1 MLGRSSGSRKPVGT
15 FVPETAALIA
25 GALAIDGAFLVARL
39 EYGVLTTLIV
49 GLLATVWL
57 YRTRLRR
64 NALGSRMSNR
74 TEEELQASE
83 LRFRTVVEQAPD
95 AILIYDCGQD
105 RFISANGSAE
115 LLFGCPKEE
124 LINHGPQ
131 YFYTAQQPDARST
144 TETFLEHNR
153 RALSGEVVCFERRIR
168 NAHGK
173 QLTCEVRLS
182 RLPSAEGR
190 FLRASFIDVTDRK
203 LVEENLLFSNALLA
217 SEIESAPDGVLV
229 VETQPARASFNHK
242 FVDMWSISS
251 DADRLK
257 DPDVMLEAVL
267 SRLKDAERFRADVTN
282 FRLNPGLP
290 IHREI
295 ELRNGRVFEC
305 YGGAMESEPGVCLGR
320 IYFFRDITEKK
331 RSEASLRE
339 QRDFNTAL
347 LGSLPGIFVLLDADG
362 RYVRW
367 NDNLRQL
374 TGLSDEQLLGFD
386 SLSLVVDADRPAV
399 RGKIQEVFAVGR
411 GEIEFRVHKKSGGVR
426 TLSWTGQ
433 RVTSEGR
440 PYVLAV
446 GTDVTEAR
454 LADLLLRASEER
466 FRSIFNSVNDGI
478 FLSDPATGT
487 FLDANQRGCE
497 MAGYSIEEIVGSN
510 IDLLSSGVPPYTQ
523 DAALEWTKK
532 AQSDGPQMFEWH
544 CKTKTGSLFW
554 AEVSLRFAS
563 FGTGTGT
570 GNVILAAV
578 RDITE
583 RKSAQQQIADLARFD
598 VLTGLPNR
606 RMFLEAMGQ
615 AIARA
620 RRGVQSFAVLYL
632 DLDHFKDVNDTLGHP
647 VGDVL
652 LQMVAERLQA
662 SVREIDT
669 AARFGGDEF
678 SVIVADI
685 REPADATVLANKLLN
700 VLREPFLIEGNV
712 IRSGTSVGIAVYGP
726 DSADAETLLSHADVA
741 LYRAKADGRGTY
753 RFFTDSMDTEVRT
766 RVTMGAELREAI
778 GAGQFFLMYQ
788 PQVDSD
794 TGRIVGLEAL
804 LRWRHPTRG
813 IVGPAEFI
821 PIAEHSGQI
830 VALERWVLREACRQT
845 RQWLDE
851 GFVVP
856 LMAINVSVVQFKTPL
871 ELEDSIAATLEE
883 FGLPPQLLELELTEG
898 VLMEASREQ
907 NNAMLR
913 LRRMGLRIAIDDFGN
928 GYSSLDYLRRFSV
941 ERIKIA
947 QNFIADLGGSSGNRA
962 IVRAALGLARELDIE
977 VVVEGVETAE
987 QLELLKGWGCRIVQG
1002 YYFAKPLP
1010 APEVTALMRIGKIS
1024 PAPAE
1029 LMRSAVLV

>member
-1 MLGRSSGSRKPVGT
+1 MLGRSSGSKESVGT
-15 FVPETAALIA
+15 FLLETVAIIA
-25 GALAIDGAFLVARL
+25 GVLAIDGVFLVTRL
-39 EYGVLTTLIV
+39 EYGVLTTLII
-49 GLLATVWL
+49 GLLATMWL
-57 YRTRLRR
+57 YTTGDRFERFRR
-64 NALGSRMSNR
+64 NALSSRMSQR

-95 AILIYDCGQD
+95 AILIYDCDED
-105 RFISANGSAE
+105 RFISANRSAE

-131 YFYTAQQPDARST
+131 YFYTPQQPDARST
-144 TETFLEHNR
+144 TETFVEHNR
-153 RALSGEVVCFERRIR
+153 RALSGEEVSFERRIR
-168 NAHGK
+168 NSHGK
-173 QLTCEVRLS
+173 QMTCEVRLA
-182 RLPSAEGR
+182 RLPSAQDR
-190 FLRASFIDVTDRK
+190 LLRSSFIDVTDRK
-203 LVEENLLFSNALLA
+203 RAEKHLLLSNTLLA
-217 SEIESAPDGVLV
+217 IEIESAPDGVLV
-229 VETQPARASFNHK
+229 VEAEPARASFNHK
-242 FVDMWSISS
+242 FVDMWSLSS
-251 DADRLK
+251 DSDELK
-257 DPDVMLEAVL
+257 DPEMILEAAL
-267 SRLKDAERFRADVTN
+267 SQLKDAESFRADIMR

-295 ELRNGRVFEC
+295 ELKNGRVFEC
-305 YGGAMESEPGVCLGR
+305 NGGPMESAPGVCLGR

-331 RSEASLRE
+331 RSEVSLRE

-347 LGSLPGIFVLLDADG
+347 LGSLPGIFILLDAAG

-367 NDNLRQL
+367 NDNLRRL
-374 TGLSDEQLLGFD
+374 TGLSDEELLGFD
-386 SLSLVVDADRPAV
+386 SLSLVVDGDREV
-399 RGKIQEVFAVGR
+399 VKEKIQEVFAVGH
-411 GEIEFRVHKKSGGVR
+411 GEIEFSVHRKSGGVR
-426 TLSWTGQ
+426 TISWTGQ
-433 RVTSEGR
+433 RVTSEER

-446 GTDVTEAR
+446 GTDVTESR
-454 LADLLLRASEER
+454 QADLRLRASEER

-497 MAGYSIEEIVGSN
+497 MAGYSIDEIVGSN
-510 IDLLSSGVPPYTQ
+510 IDLLSSGIPPYTQ
-523 DAALEWTKK
+523 DAAFEWTKK
-532 AQSDGPQMFEWH
+532 AQSDGPQMLEWH
-544 CKTKTGSLFW
+544 CKTKTGSLYW

-563 FGTGTGT
+563 FGTGD
-570 GNVILAAV
+570 VILSVV

-615 AIARA
+615 ATTRA
-620 RRGVQSFAVLYL
+620 HRGVQSFAVLCL

-647 VGDVL
+647 VGDLL
-652 LQMVAERLQA
+652 LQMVAKRLRA

-685 REPADATVLANKLLN
+685 REPADATVLTNKLLN
-700 VLREPFLIEGNV
+700 VMREPFLIEGNV

-778 GAGQFFLMYQ
+778 AAGQFFLMYQ

-804 LRWRHPTRG
+804 LRWRHPKRG

-821 PIAEHSGQI
+821 PVAEHSGQV

-845 RQWLDE
+845 RQWLDAGRGRRRTTTCKE
-851 GFVVP
+851 SDIAEVRVAHPNRSVYGGCPGP
-856 LMAINVSVVQFKTPL
+856 LLVFR
-871 ELEDSIAATLEE
+871 
-883 FGLPPQLLELELTEG
+883 QLF
-898 VLMEASREQ
+898 Q
-907 NNAMLR
+907 
-913 LRRMGLRIAIDDFGN
+913 RRYCPG
-928 GYSSLDYLRRFSV
+928 
-941 ERIKIA
+941 
-947 QNFIADLGGSSGNRA
+947 GNRSHHGA
-962 IVRAALGLARELDIE
+962 GR
-977 VVVEGVETAE
+977 
-987 QLELLKGWGCRIVQG
+987 
-1002 YYFAKPLP
+1002 
-1010 APEVTALMRIGKIS
+1010 
-1024 PAPAE
+1024 
-1029 LMRSAVLV
+1029 

>member
-1 MLGRSSGSRKPVGT
+1 MLGRSSGSRESVGA
-15 FVPETAALIA
+15 FVPETVAIIA
-25 GALAIDGAFLVARL
+25 GALAIDSAFLIARV

-49 GLLATVWL
+49 GLLATAWFN
-57 YRTRLRR
+57 RTRLRR
-64 NALGSRMSNR
+64 NALSRRMSNG

-95 AILIYDCGQD
+95 AILIYDCDQD
-105 RFISANGSAE
+105 RFISANQSAE
-115 LLFGCPKEE
+115 LLFGCPQEE
-124 LINHGPQ
+124 LLNHGPQ

-144 TETFLEHNR
+144 TETFAEHTR
-153 RALSGEVVCFERRIR
+153 RALSGEELCFERRIR
-168 NAHGK
+168 NSHGK
-173 QLTCEVRLS
+173 HLTCEVRLS
-182 RLPSAEGR
+182 RLPSAQGR
-190 FLRASFIDVTDRK
+190 FLRSSFIDITDRK
-203 LVEENLLFSNALLA
+203 LVEESLVFSNALLA

-229 VETQPARASFNHK
+229 VETQPVRASFNRK
-242 FVDMWSISS
+242 FIDMWSISS
-251 DADRLK
+251 DADRLN
-257 DPDVMLEAVL
+257 DPEVMLETVL
-267 SRLKDAERFRADVTN
+267 SKLKDAESFRADIMN

-290 IHREI
+290 VHREI
-295 ELRNGRVFEC
+295 ELKNGRVFEC

-320 IYFFRDITEKK
+320 IYFFRDVTEKK

-339 QRDFNTAL
+339 QRDFNTAV

-386 SLSLVVDADRPAV
+386 SLSLVVDEDRQAV
-399 RGKIQEVFAVGR
+399 REKIQEVFAVGR
-411 GEIEFRVHKKSGGVR
+411 GEIEFRAHRKSGGVR

-446 GTDVTEAR
+446 GTDVTESR

-497 MAGYSIEEIVGSN
+497 MAGYSIDEIVGSN
-510 IDLLSSGVPPYTQ
+510 IDLLSSGVAPYTQ
-523 DAALEWTKK
+523 EAALEWTKR

-544 CKTKTGSLFW
+544 CKTKTGRLFW

-563 FGTGTGT
+563 FGTGS
-570 GNVILAAV
+570 VILAAV

-813 IVGPAEFI
+813 ILAPAEFI

-856 LMAINVSVVQFKTPL
+856 LMAINVSVVQFKTPR
-871 ELEDSIAATLEE
+871 ELENSIAATLEE

-987 QLELLKGWGCRIVQG
+987 QLGLLKGWGCRIVQG

-1024 PAPAE
+1024 PASAE
-1029 LMRSAVLV
+1029 LINSGVLV